1 MRLSVD
7 LKARTKACA
16 SEVVRLY
23 TGLPHSRKKIEV
35 LGYQLL
41 RDDRGISGE
50 PIDWLVNERSKSLA
64 VFTGD
69 VPQIVKTG
77 GSRSGS
83 K

>member
-64 VFTGD
+64 VFTTM
-69 VPQIVKTG
+69 V
-77 GSRSGS
+77 S
-83 K
+83 KPLRAD